1 MGESLAGRLKA
12 RLAALSTTQ
21 IKASSSVA
29 EQNDAA
35 DGDRKTRRSDT
46 ARQVAG
52 DGAED
57 RALAYLLRQGLQLR
71 TRNFRCKGGEIDLI
85 MSERDTLV
93 FIEVRKRSSMRYG
106 GAAGSVTPAKQARL
120 IRAAH
125 WYLSRYR
132 TMPPCRFD
140 VIAFEREEMSW
151 LKNAFAAA

>member
-1 MGESLAGRLKA
+1 MVVGDDGGGAGNA
-12 RLAALSTTQ
+12 
-21 IKASSSVA
+21 
-29 EQNDAA
+29 
-35 DGDRKTRRSDT
+35 RRSST

-52 DGAED
+52 DSAED
-57 RALAYLLRQGLQLR
+57 RALAYLQRQGLRLR
-71 TRNFRCKGGEIDLI
+71 SRNFRCKVGEIDLI

-125 WYLSRYR
+125 YYLARYR
-132 TMPPCRFD
+132 AMPPCRFD

-151 LKNAFAAA
+151 LKDAFAAA

>member
-1 MGESLAGRLKA
+1 MRLS
-12 RLAALSTTQ
+12 STPRQ
-21 IKASSSVA
+21 IV
-29 EQNDAA
+29 
-35 DGDRKTRRSDT
+35 
-46 ARQVAG
+46 G

-57 RALAYLLRQGLQLR
+57 SALAYLLRQGLQLR

-125 WYLSRYR
+125 LYLTRFR
-132 TMPPCRFD
+132 AMPPCRFD
-140 VIAFEREEMSW
+140 VVAFEAEQMSW
-151 LKNAFAAA
+151 IKNAFAAA

>member
-1 MGESLAGRLKA
+1 MTECNDGGGAGSA
-12 RLAALSTTQ
+12 RRTS
-21 IKASSSVA
+21 
-29 EQNDAA
+29 
-35 DGDRKTRRSDT
+35 T

-57 RALAYLLRQGLQLR
+57 RALAYLQQQGLRLC
-71 TRNFRCKGGEIDLI
+71 TRNFRCKAGEIDLI
-85 MSERDTLV
+85 MNERVNAHDTLV

-125 WYLSRYR
+125 WYLARYR

>member
-1 MGESLAGRLKA
+1 MVVRNEDGAAGNA
-12 RLAALSTTQ
+12 
-21 IKASSSVA
+21 
-29 EQNDAA
+29 
-35 DGDRKTRRSDT
+35 RRSST

-52 DGAED
+52 DSAED
-57 RALAYLLRQGLQLR
+57 LALAYLQRQGLRLC
-71 TRNFRCKGGEIDLI
+71 TRNFRCKAGEIDLI
-85 MSERDTLV
+85 MSERKNGHISGQDTLV

-125 WYLSRYR
+125 WYLARYR